1 MDRMRYACWL
11 SSTTKTSFVFGL
23 ASIALY
29 IRAAYT
35 GQLFSHPVL
44 QRQTLTS
51 TVTRSSRP
59 SPTIRTH
66 GAWQADTNC
75 GSFGRPE
82 PCGTE
87 THRKLTLDRMDG
99 ILHNR
104 NEFSS
109 WRTTRVRI
117 YYEMVW
123 PGWFWGFITG
133 AGCTPFDITMKG
145 AGRNFHTEQS
155 RPWLSIYTY
164 RCNAES

>member
-1 MDRMRYACWL
+1 MRYACWL
-11 SSTTKTSFVFGL
+11 SWTTKTAFVFGL

-75 GSFGRPE
+75 GSLGDQNHV
-82 PCGTE
+82 GQ
-87 THRKLTLDRMDG
+87 KLTGSPL
-99 ILHNR
+99 
-104 NEFSS
+104 
-109 WRTTRVRI
+109 WVVW
-117 YYEMVW
+117 MVSYII
-123 PGWFWGFITG
+123 GTG
-133 AGCTPFDITMKG
+133 SVHEGQQGLEYIMRWCGQAGLGVLLRGPDAHLLTSP
-145 AGRNFHTEQS
+145 
-155 RPWLSIYTY
+155 
-164 RCNAES
+164 